1 MQGTDRCSF
10 VVWVDEPWNP
20 VLTRSLIHLWILVGV
35 HSKEGIM
42 SGESDYPMDQ
52 AYIALLAEKNNLQI
66 ALEHKET
73 KMKTSEFK
81 LKETIRRKQR

>member
-1 MQGTDRCSF
+1 
-10 VVWVDEPWNP
+10 
-20 VLTRSLIHLWILVGV
+20 
-35 HSKEGIM
+35 M

-66 ALEHKET
+66 AVEHNET